1 MVGLVHRPM
10 KTSHCTRKRKQ
21 VWFWVWT
28 HEPAV
33 YGLKVMYLVV
43 DKKLGKLQV
52 YWLKIIVLI
61 QGEKKQP
68 ELEGPS
74 GKVEPRQ

>member
-1 MVGLVHRPM
+1 M
-10 KTSHCTRKRKQ
+10 
-21 VWFWVWT
+21 WT